1 MNEIYLQQTVIYI
14 NLDNFG
20 GKKFEIIKIKNFR
33 YFFISFFHSFIV
45 IVHMV

>member
-20 GKKFEIIKIKNFR
+20 GKKVRDNKNQEF
-33 YFFISFFHSFIV
+33 
-45 IVHMV
+45 